1 MGLTTKRLLGHRL
14 PALLLALVLAAPAG
28 AGDAGPYTSLL
39 AEAEA
44 LVTVKFVLNVK
55 MQGMSA
61 DREIES
67 EIACL
72 LIDAEGLILCSNT
85 ELGGYVGLMSR
96 MAGGGGFNVSATPK
110 EIKVVVGDAT
120 EGLSATLLVRDSDRD
135 LAWLRLAEELEEPL
149 PFLDLSRSAELEV
162 GDAFYRLRRMDKFFG
177 RAPMVEEGIIAAV
190 TDKPRKLLVPSSPAA
205 AGSGLPVFTADG
217 RVVGVT
223 VVQMPSLEDAATAT
237 QGGMGF
243 LGAAAQ
249 MQDMVGGLI
258 LPVADVVKATR
269 LAREIAAEDD
279 GG

>member
-1 MGLTTKRLLGHRL
+1 MGLTTKRLALL
-14 PALLLALVLAAPAG
+14 PALMTVLATAAAPAG
-28 AGDAGPYTSLL
+28 AGDAGPYTALL
-39 AEAEA
+39 AEADA

-55 MQGMSA
+55 MPGMSA
-61 DREIES
+61 DREIDG

-72 LIDAEGLILCSNT
+72 LIDGEGLTLCSNT

-96 MAGGGGFNVSATPK
+96 MGGGGFEVSATPT
-110 EIKVVVGDAT
+110 EIEVMVGDAVD
-120 EGLSATLLVRDSDRD
+120 GLPATLLVRDSDRD
-135 LAWLRLAEELEEPL
+135 LVWLSLDEKPAEPL
-149 PFLDLSRSAELEV
+149 PFLDLSRGAELGV
-162 GDAFYRLRRMDKFFG
+162 GDVFYRLRRLDKFFG
-177 RAPMVEEGIIAAV
+177 RVPLVEQGVVAAI
-190 TDKPRKLLVPSSPAA
+190 TAKPRKLLVPSPAAA

-258 LPVADVVKATR
+258 LPVADIVKATR

-279 GG
+279 DGS